1 MKKKLCIILVLVLLL
16 TLVFVGCSSDSNYYP
31 GENPTGSDYYGKDN
45 EASGYYDGADTSESG
60 EASPDRKIIY
70 TASTR
75 LTVENI
81 KEASSAVREKLNAD
95 EWVESSSIESSY
107 ARFVFRIKSSR
118 LEAFL
123 NDLEGI
129 GEVSSTS
136 ISSDD
141 VSLSYYNNTV
151 RKATLEA
158 EQTRL
163 ISLIGEA
170 SVSEIITINKRLSEI
185 ETELKRIEGTLKN
198 YDSLVDYSTVTV
210 NIYTKRTVQK
220 ETFGSKLLESME
232 GGLRF
237 AEGLIIFLLTALPFI
252 IVIGGIIVLVI
263 YLVKRHKKIK
273 SGELVP
279 KSKRKQLEAE
289 QNGKDIDKTPSPDDK
304 E

>member
-16 TLVFVGCSSDSNYYP
+16 TLVFVGCSAGSYYP
-31 GENPTGSDYYGKDN
+31 DEYPSGSV
-45 EASGYYDGADTSESG
+45 YDGKYNESSGAYDEIDTSESG

-81 KEASSAVREKLNAD
+81 KEASSAVRAKLNAD
-95 EWVESSSIESSY
+95 EWIESSSIESSY

-141 VSLSYYNNTV
+141 VSLSYYNNKV

-163 ISLIGEA
+163 ISLMGEA

-210 NIYTKRTVQK
+210 NIYTKTTVQK
-220 ETFGSKLLESME
+220 ETFGSKLLDSME
-232 GGLRF
+232 GGLKF
-237 AEGLIIFLLTALPFI
+237 AEALVIFLLTALPFI
-252 IVIGGIIVLVI
+252 IVIGGIVVLVI

-273 SGELVP
+273 SGALIP
-279 KSKRKQLEAE
+279 KSKRKQLEVE
-289 QNGKDIDKTPSPDDK
+289 QKDEEIDNIPSSDDK
-304 E
+304 K

>member
-16 TLVFVGCSSDSNYYP
+16 TLVFVGCSAGSYYP
-31 GENPTGSDYYGKDN
+31 DEYPSGSDYDGKYN
-45 EASGYYDGADTSESG
+45 EASGAYDGIDTSESG

-81 KEASSAVREKLNAD
+81 KEASSAVRAKLNAD
-95 EWVESSSIESSY
+95 EWIESSSIENSY

-118 LEAFL
+118 LESFL
-123 NDLEGI
+123 NELEGI

-163 ISLIGEA
+163 ISLMGEA

-210 NIYTKRTVQK
+210 NIYTKTTVQK
-220 ETFGSKLLESME
+220 ETFGSKLLDSME
-232 GGLRF
+232 GGLKF
-237 AEGLIIFLLTALPFI
+237 AEALVIFLLTALPFI
-252 IVIGGIIVLVI
+252 IVIGGIVVLVI

-273 SGELVP
+273 SGELIP

-289 QNGKDIDKTPSPDDK
+289 QKDEEIDKTPSTDDK